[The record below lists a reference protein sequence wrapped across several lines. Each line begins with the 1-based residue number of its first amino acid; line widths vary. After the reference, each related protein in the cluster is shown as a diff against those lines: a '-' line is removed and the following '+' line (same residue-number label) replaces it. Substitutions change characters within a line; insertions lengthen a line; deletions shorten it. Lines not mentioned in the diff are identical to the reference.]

1 MAAGTALLLAI
12 TGLVTS
18 VTGEGMEGGEG
29 RGERGEIRSIDPTSD
44 M

>member
-18 VTGEGMEGGEG
+18 VTGEGVEGGG
-29 RGERGEIRSIDPTSD
+29 WRGEIRSIDPTSD

>member
-18 VTGEGMEGGEG
+18 VTGEGVEGEGGEG
-29 RGERGEIRSIDPTSD
+29 RGEIRSIDPTSD